1 MEHGEPD
8 PRVVQQLMFNRILA
22 FVRTLSVD
30 QVILAGFDAETST
43 VEGKLAGVSFV
54 VNVSLGEQKPT
65 GGGS

>member
-1 MEHGEPD
+1 M
-8 PRVVQQLMFNRILA
+8 MFNRILA